1 MCSVSIIP
9 RAGCVS
15 ALRDVDVC
23 LCCSEI
29 ALTSGGTGHGHWCL
43 AAMRG
48 SGDVTEI
55 LG

>member
-1 MCSVSIIP
+1 M
-9 RAGCVS
+9 S